1 MTENA
6 TRNPI
11 ASLASEAF
19 AHEYARLLQDS
30 GDVSRDLAWAES
42 YLASARAGLGD
53 KPVAW
58 SSEPV
63 FVDGNGLERLETFS
77 NIAYSVLDK
86 ALRAFRSNGDFRA
99 LFGMDAATERLCC
112 LDTGYEC
119 QAPIVRFDI
128 AFDDGGAAHL
138 FNVATAAARGVV
150 GADEVARAWR
160 RSSIFTEFERRHQTL
175 SAFDLTEACVDSV
188 LDVYRAWAGPGFPDT
203 NPGDDYTYGDE
214 TMSLSIVGDR
224 ANTDMNE
231 IERFITLFRD
241 RGVHARFADV
251 SELSIREVRP
261 GRVRLVDGDGPIACV
276 WRRVD
281 LGRILEIGGAGLD
294 ALVQAAERNVA
305 CLVGGMRTW
314 PLASPQFVSALTSE
328 AFSRELSP
336 SELEL
341 VRGFASWSEAAEH
354 GCDTLS
360 VFVFNGHFAGIS
372 VETDGLRRPCYLV

>member
-30 GDVSRDLAWAES
+30 GDISRDLARAEN
-42 YLASARAGLGD
+42 YLASTRAGLGD
-53 KPVAW
+53 EPVAW

-86 ALRAFRSNGDFRA
+86 ALRAFRNNGDFRA

-128 AFDDGGAAHL
+128 AFGDGGAAQL

-150 GADEVARAWR
+150 GADEVTRAWR

-188 LDVYRAWAGPGFPDT
+188 LDVYRGPGL
-203 NPGDDYTYGDE
+203 PGHQSRRRLHLRRRDDE
-214 TMSLSIVGDR
+214 SLHRGRPCRHRRERDR
-224 ANTDMNE
+224 A
-231 IERFITLFRD
+231 LH
-241 RGVHARFADV
+241 HA
-251 SELSIREVRP
+251 LP
-261 GRVRLVDGDGPIACV
+261 
-276 WRRVD
+276 
-281 LGRILEIGGAGLD
+281 
-294 ALVQAAERNVA
+294 
-305 CLVGGMRTW
+305 
-314 PLASPQFVSALTSE
+314 
-328 AFSRELSP
+328 
-336 SELEL
+336 
-341 VRGFASWSEAAEH
+341 
-354 GCDTLS
+354 
-360 VFVFNGHFAGIS
+360 
-372 VETDGLRRPCYLV
+372 